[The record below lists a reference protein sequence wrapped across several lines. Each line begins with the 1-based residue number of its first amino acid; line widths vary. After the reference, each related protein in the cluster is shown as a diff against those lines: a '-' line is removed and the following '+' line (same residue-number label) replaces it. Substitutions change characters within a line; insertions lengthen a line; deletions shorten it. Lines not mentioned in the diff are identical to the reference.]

1 MLPLASIVLAVATLS
16 GLDTL
21 IISGSLSHLA
31 RPFRIALWVHTVGI
45 TAIVIAVVV
54 VLAGDGANPFPDDGA
69 ILSANRGH
77 GELPDPAASGTL
89 LFEHLTYG
97 AGGQMEFAADTL
109 ELLD

>member
-16 GLDTL
+16 GLATL

-45 TAIVIAVVV
+45 TAIAIAVVV
-54 VLAGDGANPFPDDGA
+54 VLAGDGA

-77 GELPDPAASGTL
+77 GELPDPAASGTF
-89 LFEHLTYG
+89 LFENLSYG